1 MQDRASDPLG
11 SLDTMAKSQKKS
23 TREIRKP
30 KADKGKP
37 AAPVALADAS
47 AVNALMRKPKAKV

>member
-1 MQDRASDPLG
+1 
-11 SLDTMAKSQKKS
+11 MAKSQKKS

-37 AAPVALADAS
+37 AAPVALADTS
-47 AVNALMRKPKAKV
+47 QVNALMRKPKAKV